1 MQFLNPWLLLGM
13 IAIAIPIAVHLFNFR
28 RYRKLYFSNVQFLKE
43 LKQETR
49 KQSNL
54 IHRLIL
60 ACRILAFLF
69 IVLAFAQPYFFGK
82 NNIIAE
88 KSNIVSVYLDNSF
101 SMETQGTRGTLL
113 DEAKEKAAE
122 VANAYQQDDQ
132 FQLLTNDFEGKHQRL
147 VSRDE
152 FLTMV
157 NEVEPSSAVR
167 SLKEIASRQS
177 DIIEGGRNTA
187 VVHYISDF
195 QKSTILSA
203 IPDSSIGAGFIIPLK
218 PTSMNNLFIDSCW
231 FSNPVLQINEQAT
244 LTVKIAN
251 VSDNR
256 LEKIPVKL
264 MIENAQR
271 AVASVDIDPG
281 ASQEISFSFTNDK
294 PGSFSGYI
302 EINDYPVTY
311 DDVYYFTYRISP
323 VIPVLCI
330 NENET
335 DGYINSVYRVD
346 SIIRLTNTTSRQID
360 LSAFANHRL
369 IILDQLKSYSSG
381 LIQEIGKFVKN
392 GGSLVIVPSFET
404 LLPVQ
409 NELLNSLETDIITE
423 INSSPVK
430 VSKINTNHPIYR
442 EVFETGSLKA
452 ENLDLPV
459 INQHFTFRSS
469 SKGNGETL
477 LELANGQPLLTYSER
492 GAGKIYLFSSNFTDE
507 SGNLVRHALFVPTML
522 NIAFRSEKVSPLM
535 YYTDITSP
543 IPLSGVSLSKES
555 IVKIADLEGSFDFI
569 PEIRQVNGLSH
580 IFINGQ
586 IPKAGFYS
594 VTNEDKQIE
603 LLAFNYNRKESIL
616 DPGTSD
622 NLNEV
627 LEKTGLELIENSP
640 KPLDKVI
647 NQNGVKNNLWKWL
660 IIAALISILAEVLL
674 LSFFKTRTRAV

>member
-1 MQFLNPWLLLGM
+1 MQFLNPWLFFGLF
-13 IAIAIPIAVHLFNFR
+13 AIAIPIAVHLFNFR

-69 IVLAFAQPYFFGK
+69 IVMAFAQPVFLGK
-82 NNIIAE
+82 NNVIAE
-88 KSNIVSVYLDNSF
+88 KSNIVSVFIDNSF

-113 DEAKEKAAE
+113 DEAKEKASELAS
-122 VANAYQQDDQ
+122 AYQQDDQ

-152 FLTMV
+152 FLTMI
-157 NEVEPSSAVR
+157 NEIEPSSAVR
-167 SLKEIASRQS
+167 SLREIASRQN
-177 DIIEGGRNTA
+177 DLIESVRNSA

-195 QKSTILSA
+195 QKSTILSS
-203 IPDSSIGAGFIIPLK
+203 IPDSSIGAGFLIPLK
-218 PTSMNNLFIDSCW
+218 PTSVNNLFIDSCW

-244 LTVKIAN
+244 LTVKISN

-271 AVASVDIDPG
+271 AVASVDIDAG

-294 PGSFSGYI
+294 PGNFSGYI
-302 EINDYPVTY
+302 EINDFPVTY
-311 DDVYYFTYRISP
+311 DDIYYFTYRISP
-323 VIPVLCI
+323 TIPVLCI
-330 NENET
+330 NEKET
-335 DGYINSVYRVD
+335 DAYINSVYRVD

-360 LSAFANHRL
+360 LSSFANHRL
-369 IILDQLKSYSSG
+369 IILNQLNTYSSG
-381 LIQEIGKFVKN
+381 LIQEIRKFVDN

-404 LLPVQ
+404 QPNVHNQLL
-409 NELLNSLETDIITE
+409 SALETDIITE

-430 VSKINTNHPIYR
+430 VSKINTNHNIYR
-442 EVFETGSLKA
+442 DVFETGSLKA
-452 ENLDLPV
+452 DNLDLPV
-459 INQHFTFRSS
+459 INQHFAFRSAS
-469 SKGNGETL
+469 SGDSETL
-477 LELANGQPLLTYSER
+477 LELANGQPLLTYTER
-492 GAGKIYLFSSNFTDE
+492 GSGKVYLFSSTFNDEAGNF
-507 SGNLVRHALFVPTML
+507 VRHALFVPTML

-535 YYTDITSP
+535 YYTDASSP
-543 IPLSGVSLSKES
+543 IPLIGVSLGKES
-555 IVKIADLEGSFDFI
+555 IVKISDVQGTFDFI
-569 PEIRQVNGLSH
+569 PEIRQVNGISH

-586 IPKAGFYS
+586 IPKAGFFNVIS
-594 VTNEDKQIE
+594 EDKQIE
-603 LLAFNYNRKESIL
+603 LLAFNYNRNESVL
-616 DPGTSD
+616 DPGTTE
-622 NLNEV
+622 NINEV

-640 KPLDKVI
+640 KPIDKII

-660 IIAALISILAEVLL
+660 IIAALIFILAEVLL
-674 LSFFKTRTRAV
+674 LTFFKTRTRAV